1 MFLICKMEFEP
12 VRNFSDPHVKI
23 IFKSYCDTFPE
34 NERRSEAQFENLF
47 QQKKVKLFSILNIS
61 DFIGYL
67 IIWQVD
73 DFIFLEH
80 FEIFRKF
87 RNQQFGAKVLKKIK
101 EVNPHVILETEPELL
116 NGDSKRRIKFYARN
130 GFHQISDSYI
140 QPSYGEGKE
149 SLKLL
154 LFANFQPQNLERIT
168 KNIYDVVYADREL

>member
-1 MFLICKMEFEP
+1 MEFEP
-12 VRNFSDPHVKI
+12 VVNFSDSRVKI
-23 IFKSYCDTFPE
+23 IFKSYCNTFPE
-34 NERRSEAQFENLF
+34 NERRSEAQFEHLF
-47 QQKKVKLFSILNIS
+47 QQKKVKLFSILNVS

-67 IIWQVD
+67 IIWQLD

-80 FEIFRKF
+80 FEIFKEF
-87 RNQQFGAKVLKKIK
+87 RNQQFGAKVLKRVT

-116 NGDSKRRIKFYARN
+116 NDDSKRRIKFYDQN

-154 LFANFQPQNLERIT
+154 LFANFQPQNLERII
-168 KNIYDVVYADREL
+168 KNIYDVAYADKEL